1 MASAQ
6 YNRYIW
12 LLDTIRSNGRITKEQ
27 IDRKWASSRYNE
39 NHETVF
45 PERSFHRCKRDIE
58 TIFDIEIKC
67 QRSREGRVYYIP
79 ESDSNSKTKQ
89 WLISQFAMSQFLDA
103 SRELQ
108 DQILYENIPEG
119 TQYLTTIVE
128 ALRDSKMLLVSHLR
142 FDSTEPP
149 HVFHLAPLCL
159 KVFKQRWYVLGLVEE
174 LDGSNKTG
182 HEPRIYALDRVGHLE
197 LTDKKYKRPK
207 NFEPHEYFAP
217 FYGVFCG
224 KDYKPEVIRARFI
237 EKAAP
242 YVRTLPLHHSQKEVS
257 DCIFEWYVAPTLDF
271 IQQLRTYSAE
281 MEILAPQSLRD
292 RFRKEAEAVAALYK

>member
-159 KVFKQRWYVLGLVEE
+159 KVFKHHNVAVYLSSKFACCGIPAVSSG
-174 LDGSNKTG
+174 DGDVT
-182 HEPRIYALDRVGHLE
+182 HI
-197 LTDKKYKRPK
+197 
-207 NFEPHEYFAP
+207 
-217 FYGVFCG
+217 
-224 KDYKPEVIRARFI
+224 
-237 EKAAP
+237 
-242 YVRTLPLHHSQKEVS
+242 VRTLPYFPARSMNSSRRLQ
-257 DCIFEWYVAPTLDF
+257 
-271 IQQLRTYSAE
+271 
-281 MEILAPQSLRD
+281 
-292 RFRKEAEAVAALYK
+292 